1 VGAGRHRRGQPGHR
15 RLSHGLDRAPS
26 ARGAQTIG
34 SRLASLRRPLGLAV
48 LVAGA
53 LLHARAGYF
62 QDDLSGHARGSDDA
76 YISYRYA
83 QNLSRGHGLVFTP
96 GERVEGY
103 SNLLYVLLLT
113 PFGRVAGPEAI
124 YPISVALNL
133 LFAAGAWALFSRLAA
148 RRLDPPRAGL
158 ASLLFGLCPALWL
171 WTASGMETPLFLL
184 LQIAVWMLV
193 DHASHGGSG
202 RPAWLPAVVALSVL
216 ARADGFVVP
225 ALAALYLFAVGRKR
239 QAFAAAAALGVTLA
253 ALIGWRLAY
262 YGYPLPNTYYAKVSG
277 PIGERLFHGA
287 RQLLSISLHAGLVPH
302 LAALLVAAAAW
313 ARPAVSRGSTRI
325 RFEVLLGLG
334 WLAYWVYVGGDVFA
348 ERMLLILYPIGILLL
363 LDRTLFARAEVNSAL
378 AHQAGGTLRSPQ
390 TPSPLLRERSATT
403 VGAVIAL
410 FQLLPLA
417 IDTRFG
423 YALDRYDRWVMLG
436 RHLAQG
442 RYSGRLLAVD
452 AAGKIPF
459 YSGLPVVDMLGLNDE
474 HIAHLPARFFEAGH
488 NKYDPDYVLS
498 RRPDLLADWIDPRLD
513 LRFGLPRE
521 KYEAAGFR
529 LDLLVFTRKERPEE
543 ALVDV
548 TSLDEASIVLLV
560 RRGYRYAL
568 LSRRVDAGRVP

>member
-1 VGAGRHRRGQPGHR
+1 M
-15 RLSHGLDRAPS
+15 
-26 ARGAQTIG
+26 
-34 SRLASLRRPLGLAV
+34 
-48 LVAGA
+48 
-53 LLHARAGYF
+53 
-62 QDDLSGHARGSDDA
+62 
-76 YISYRYA
+76 
-83 QNLSRGHGLVFTP
+83 
-96 GERVEGY
+96 
-103 SNLLYVLLLT
+103 LLT
-113 PFGRVAGPEAI
+113 PFCRAAGAEAI

-148 RRLDPPRAGL
+148 RRRDPVRAGL

-193 DHASHGGSG
+193 DHAAQGESV
-202 RPAWLPAVVALSVL
+202 RPAWLATAVAISVL

-225 ALAALYLFAVGRKR
+225 ILAVLYLLAIRRKR
-239 QAFAAAAALGVTLA
+239 EAGAAGAALGVTLA
-253 ALIGWRLAY
+253 VLIGGRLAY

-277 PIGERLFHGA
+277 PIGERLVHGA
-287 RQLLSISLHAGLVPH
+287 LQLLSISLHAGLVPH
-302 LAALLVAAAAW
+302 LAALLVAAAACV
-313 ARPAVSRGSTRI
+313 RPATSPGSPRV
-325 RFEVLLGLG
+325 RFAVVLGLG
-334 WLAYWVYVGGDVFA
+334 WMAYWIYVGGDVFA
-348 ERMLLILYPIGILLL
+348 ERMLLILFPIGILLI

-390 TPSPLLRERSATT
+390 TPSPLLRGRSALA
-403 VGAVIAL
+403 VGGVVAL

-423 YALDRYDRWVMLG
+423 YTLDRYDRWVTLG
-436 RHLAQG
+436 RHLAQD

-498 RRPDLLADWIDPRLD
+498 RRPDLLADWIDARLD

-521 KYEAAGFR
+521 KYQAAGFR
-529 LDLLVFTRKERPEE
+529 LDFLVFTRKEWPAA

-568 LSRRVDAGRVP
+568 LSRRVDGGRTP

>member
-1 VGAGRHRRGQPGHR
+1 LLRH
-15 RLSHGLDRAPS
+15 
-26 ARGAQTIG
+26 
-34 SRLASLRRPLGLAV
+34 
-48 LVAGA
+48 LVAGP
-53 LLHARAGYF
+53 
-62 QDDLSGHARGSDDA
+62 D
-76 YISYRYA
+76 
-83 QNLSRGHGLVFTP
+83 
-96 GERVEGY
+96 
-103 SNLLYVLLLT
+103 
-113 PFGRVAGPEAI
+113 AI

-193 DHASHGGSG
+193 DRAAHHESV
-202 RPAWLPAVVALSVL
+202 RPAALAAVVVVSVL

-225 ALAALYLFAVGRKR
+225 ALAVVYLVAMGRR
-239 QAFAAAAALGVTLA
+239 RDAFGAWAALTATLA
-253 ALIGWRLAY
+253 VLVAWRLAY
-262 YGYPLPNTYYAKVSG
+262 YGHPLPNTYYAKVSG
-277 PIGERLFHGA
+277 PLDERLFQGT
-287 RQLLSISLHAGLVPH
+287 RQLLSIALHAGLLPH
-302 LAALLVAAAAW
+302 LAALLLAVAACV
-313 ARPAVSRGSTRI
+313 RPASAPGVPRV
-325 RFEVLLGLG
+325 RFELLLGLG

-348 ERMLLILYPIGILLL
+348 ERMLLVLFPIGILLL
-363 LDRTLFARAEVNSAL
+363 LETRARAEVNPALSAMTV
-378 AHQAGGTLRSPQ
+378 AGVT
-390 TPSPLLRERSATT
+390 
-403 VGAVIAL
+403 AL
-410 FQLLPLA
+410 FQLLPLV

-423 YALDRYDRWVMLG
+423 YTLDRYDRWVTLG
-436 RHLAQG
+436 RHLARA
-442 RYSGRLLAVD
+442 RYSGRLLAID

-521 KYEAAGFR
+521 KYEGAGYR
-529 LDLLVFTRKERPEE
+529 LEALVFTRKNPGDAP
-543 ALVDV
+543 ALVEVGANSRPGDV
-548 TSLDEASIVLLV
+548 DVLI

-568 LSRRVDAGRVP
+568 LVRR

>member
-1 VGAGRHRRGQPGHR
+1 MGAGPHRRGQPGHR
-15 RLSHGLDRAPS
+15 GLPHGLDRAPP
-26 ARGAQTIG
+26 ARGAETIA
-34 SRLASLRRPLGLAV
+34 SRLASLGRSLGLAV
-48 LVAGA
+48 LLAGA
-53 LLHARAGYF
+53 LVHARAGYF

-83 QNLSRGHGLVFTP
+83 QNLARGHGLVFTP

-113 PFGRVAGPEAI
+113 PFCRVAGPEAI
-124 YPISVALNL
+124 YPTSVALNL

-148 RRLDPPRAGL
+148 RRLDPTRAGL

-193 DHASHGGSG
+193 DHAARGGSG
-202 RPAWLPAVVALSVL
+202 RPAWLAAIVAVSVL

-225 ALAALYLFAVGRKR
+225 TLALLYLLGIGRKR
-239 QAFAAAAALGVTLA
+239 AAFAAGAALGVTLA

-277 PIGERLFHGA
+277 PIGERLLHGTLQA
-287 RQLLSISLHAGLVPH
+287 LSISLHAGLVPH
-302 LAALLVAAAAW
+302 LAGLLVAAAAW
-313 ARPAVSRGSTRI
+313 VRPAAAGAPRV
-325 RFEVLLGLG
+325 RFEIVLGLG
-334 WLAYWVYVGGDVFA
+334 WLAYWIYVGGDVFA
-348 ERMLLILYPIGILLL
+348 ERMLLVLFPIGVILI
-363 LDRTLFARAEVNSAL
+363 LDRTLFAFSERFAMAV
-378 AHQAGGTLRSPQ
+378 AG
-390 TPSPLLRERSATT
+390 
-403 VGAVIAL
+403 VVAL
-410 FQLLPLA
+410 FQLLPLG

-423 YALDRYDRWVMLG
+423 YDLDRYDRWVTLG
-436 RHLAQG
+436 RHLAQD

-459 YSGLPVVDMLGLNDE
+459 YSGLPAVDMLGLNDE
-474 HIAHLPARFFEAGH
+474 HIAHLPARYFEAGH

-498 RRPDLLADWIDPRLD
+498 RRPDLLVDWIDPRLD

-529 LDLLVFTRKERPEE
+529 LEFLVFTRKERPGA

-548 TSLDEASIVLLV
+548 TSLDEASVVLLV

-568 LSRRVDAGRVP
+568 LSRRVDGGRSP

>member
-1 VGAGRHRRGQPGHR
+1 M
-15 RLSHGLDRAPS
+15 
-26 ARGAQTIG
+26 
-34 SRLASLRRPLGLAV
+34 
-48 LVAGA
+48 
-53 LLHARAGYF
+53 
-62 QDDLSGHARGSDDA
+62 
-76 YISYRYA
+76 
-83 QNLSRGHGLVFTP
+83 
-96 GERVEGY
+96 
-103 SNLLYVLLLT
+103 LLT

-193 DHASHGGSG
+193 DHAAHGGPG
-202 RPAWLPAVVALSVL
+202 RPAWLAAVVALSVL

-390 TPSPLLRERSATT
+390 TPSPLLRGRSATT

-423 YALDRYDRWVMLG
+423 YALDRYDRWVTLG

-474 HIAHLPARFFEAGH
+474 YIAHLPAHFFEAGH

-529 LDLLVFTRKERPEE
+529 LDFLVFTRKERPEE